1 MRNGGTWNSGNEQ
14 DLCLNLYATESVGLK
29 LFLLLQ
35 DCCYKLADSGADGFL
50 YCKKKKGEKRRG

>member
-1 MRNGGTWNSGNEQ
+1 MRNGGTRKPGSEQ

-29 LFLLLQ
+29 PFSLHQ

-50 YCKKKKGEKRRG
+50 YCKKKKEKKRRG